1 MTNTYL
7 WSIVE
12 DAEQSLQVAIRAMQG
27 LSGAAMLLE
36 QALLL
41 VQDALVELENDEEE
55 ENR

>member
-12 DAEQSLQVAIRAMQG
+12 DARQSLQVAIRAMQG

>member
-12 DAEQSLQVAIRAMQG
+12 DARQSLQVAIRAMQG
-27 LSGAAMLLE
+27 LSEAAMLLE

-55 ENR
+55 EN